1 MTVRTQYQPEGST
14 TIELAGHVEAAIGDG
29 TIEAGFRLPPIR
41 DVAAATGT
49 SPATVAAAY
58 KRLRERGLVVTR
70 GRQGTIVARAPRF
83 HIATATAVPE
93 GKVDLRKGVPSP
105 EFLHDPTEF
114 ASPPATAGPPSRTIE
129 RNDPTLLA
137 MAAARFDRDGIPS
150 AHLAVVGGAQDGLER
165 ILLGHATKGDLVA
178 IEDPTYPPFAD
189 LLIAM
194 GLTPVPVE
202 MDGEGMLP
210 ESLAAALG
218 RGVTTVVITP
228 RGQNPTGAALS
239 RERAD
244 QLLTILRDRPEL
256 LVVEDDHMADV
267 AGAESVSVAADPGV
281 QSWAVVRSVSKSL
294 DPDLRLAVA
303 TGDRG
308 TIARMESRQGIGTG
322 WVSTILQRMVAGMW
336 ASPEVTESTAA
347 AGAAYAERRARL
359 IAELAER
366 GIAATGASG
375 LNVWVPVEHEAA
387 VVEGLLAA
395 GWAVSP
401 GELFRLETGPG
412 IRVTIATLRP
422 EDAPRFA
429 EDLAKVLSATWSGR
443 AY

>member
-14 TIELAGHVEAAIGDG
+14 SLDLANHVEAAIGDG

-41 DVAAATGT
+41 DVAAATRT

-70 GRQGTIVARAPRF
+70 GRQGTIVARTPRF
-83 HIATATAVPE
+83 HIAMSAAVPE
-93 GKVDLRKGVPSP
+93 GKVNLRNGNPSP
-105 EFLHDPTEF
+105 EFLHDPTRF
-114 ASPPATAGPPSRTIE
+114 ASPPPAQGLPSRTIE
-129 RNDPTLLA
+129 RNDPTLLEL
-137 MAAARFDRDGIPS
+137 AAARFDGDGIPWS
-150 AHLAVVGGAQDGLER
+150 HLAVVGGSQDGVER
-165 ILLGHATKGDLVA
+165 ILLGHASKGDLVA
-178 IEDPTYPPFAD
+178 IEDPTYPPLAD

-202 MDGEGMLP
+202 MDAEGMLP

-218 RGVTTVVITP
+218 RGVAAVVITP
-228 RGQNPTGAALS
+228 RAQNPTGAALT
-239 RERAD
+239 RERAPA
-244 QLLTILRDRPEL
+244 LLTLLRDRPEV
-256 LVVEDDHMADV
+256 LVLEDDHMAGV
-267 AGAESVSVAADPGV
+267 AGVGSVSVAADPEV
-281 QSWAVVRSVSKSL
+281 HSWAVVRSVSKSL
-294 DPDLRLAVA
+294 GPDLRLAVA
-303 TGDRG
+303 SGDRG

-401 GELFRLETGPG
+401 GELFRLETQPG
-412 IRVTIATLRP
+412 IRVTIATLKP

-429 EDLAKVLSATWSGR
+429 DDLAKVLSATWSGR

>member
-14 TIELAGHVEAAIGDG
+14 GLELSNHVEAAIGDG

-41 DVAAATGT
+41 DVAAAQGI

-83 HIATATAVPE
+83 HIAMSTVVPE

-105 EFLHDPTEF
+105 EFLHDPIEF
-114 ASPPATAGPPSRTIE
+114 ASPPPAAGLPSRTIE
-129 RNDPTLLA
+129 RNDPTLLGL
-137 MAAARFDRDGIPS
+137 AAARFDRDGIPS
-150 AHLAVVGGAQDGLER
+150 SHLAVVGGAQDGLER

-178 IEDPTYPPFAD
+178 LEDPTYPPFAD

-210 ESLAAALG
+210 ESLAAALT
-218 RGVTTVVITP
+218 RGVTAVVITP
-228 RGQNPTGAALS
+228 RAQNPTGAAFT
-239 RERAD
+239 RERAAE
-244 QLLTILRDRPEL
+244 LLTIVRDRPEL
-256 LVVEDDHMADV
+256 LVIEDDHMADV
-267 AGAESVSVAADPGV
+267 AGAESVSLAADPAV

-294 DPDLRLAVA
+294 GPDLRLAVA

-336 ASPEVTESTAA
+336 ASPEVTRSTAA
-347 AGAAYAERRARL
+347 AEAAYAERRARL

-375 LNVWVPVEHEAA
+375 LNVWVPVEREAA

-395 GWAVSP
+395 GWSVSP
-401 GELFRLETGPG
+401 GELFRLESPPG
-412 IRVTIATLRP
+412 IRVTIATLDP

-429 EDLAKVLSATWSGR
+429 DDLAKVLSATWSGR